1 METKIHNYIFIAILS
16 MTLFACQKDDVTPP
30 QSQAEFTASAT
41 QVMVGEEIQFTNTSQ
56 NATAYSWSFGD
67 GTTSNQVAP
76 RKSYATSNVFLV
88 SLVSTG
94 AGGSTI
100 SNKEIT
106 VTPASTFTVE
116 DDENLVATVP
126 VQFTNTSV
134 GAESYAWSFGDA
146 DNSTS
151 TDENPNFTYP
161 NSGTYTV
168 SLTASSAYGDNTFT
182 KEVTIGEAPAA
193 SASLYYIDFSDDFI
207 RKLKLDG
214 SGTVDDVLNVAGKS
228 GAYMA
233 YDAVNEKVYW
243 TDFTNA
249 VGSNNIWRMDL
260 DGTNAEIVVSN
271 LGNPYG
277 IAIDKN
283 AEKIY
288 WVDNKDGTYGT
299 VSKADLDGSNP
310 DLDFYSLGGDS
321 QWSGISLDVE
331 NSRMYLYDYWIE
343 DIHSVNMD
351 GTDDQIILPG
361 IGYGY
366 SMFVDTVN
374 DKLYFD
380 EWGTSENL
388 FMSNLDG
395 SNVQEVNPTLGS
407 RVYGIDVDYE
417 NGKLYY
423 SGRDS
428 GELYK
433 SNLDGSNLEVLKSGL
448 SSPRGIVLIK

>member
-1 METKIHNYIFIAILS
+1 MKTDFQKYIFIGILS
-16 MTLFACQKDDVTPP
+16 LTLFACQKDEVTPP

-41 QVMVGEEIQFTNTSQ
+41 QVMIGEEIQFTNTSQ
-56 NATAYSWSFGD
+56 NATAYAWSFGD

-76 RKSYATSNVFLV
+76 RKSYTSSNVFLV

-100 SNKEIT
+100 SNMEIT

-116 DDENLVATVP
+116 EADNLSATVP
-126 VQFTNTSV
+126 IQFTNTSV
-134 GAESYAWSFGDA
+134 GAETYAWSFGDA

-151 TDENPNFTYP
+151 TDENPNFSY
-161 NSGTYTV
+161 SDLGTYSV
-168 SLTASSAYGDNTFT
+168 SLTASSAYGDNTYT
-182 KEVTIGEAPAA
+182 QEVTIGEAPAPQE
-193 SASLYYIDFSDDFI
+193 SIYYIDFSDDYI
-207 RKLKLDG
+207 RKLILDG
-214 SGTVDDVLNVAGKS
+214 SGTVDDVLNVSGKS
-228 GAYMA
+228 GAYIA
-233 YDAVNEKVYW
+233 YDKVNEKIYW
-243 TDFTNA
+243 TDFTNDA
-249 VGSNNIWRMDL
+249 GSNNIWRMDL
-260 DGTNAEIVVSN
+260 DGTNEEVIVSN
-271 LGNPYG
+271 LNEPYG
-277 IAIDKN
+277 IAIDN
-283 AEKIY
+283 VAGKIY
-288 WVDNKDGTYGT
+288 WGDSDGTI
-299 VSKADLDGSNP
+299 SKADLDGYN
-310 DLDFYSLGGDS
+310 LELGFFNVDGS
-321 QWSGISLDVE
+321 QWTGISLDVE
-331 NSRMYLYDYWIE
+331 NNRMYLYDYWVE

-380 EWGTSENL
+380 EWGSSEKL

-395 SNVQEVNPTLGS
+395 SNVQEVNSTLAS

-423 SGRDS
+423 SGRDA
-428 GELYK
+428 GEIYK
-433 SNLDGSNLEVLKSGL
+433 SDLDGSNLEVLKTGL